1 MSVTAKRDVS
11 ALVLQAKEVRRE
23 IVKMIGASASGHPGG
38 SLSAADVM
46 TALYFSELNQEPA
59 TVEDDSRDRF
69 ILSKGHGVPAQYAA
83 MALRGYFDRESL
95 STLRRF
101 GSPLQGHP
109 ERGRMPGIE
118 ASTGSLGQGI
128 SIGIGMALAAR
139 LDRADWRTYVLI
151 GDGEANEGQI
161 WEAAM
166 SAAHFGL
173 GNLCVIM
180 DCNGIQLDG
189 FVKDI
194 LDMGDVSEKWRA
206 FGWNTITIDGHDM
219 AQVLDAF
226 DQARR
231 VTDKPT
237 CIVANTIKGKGV
249 SFMEN
254 NPGFHGVAPTAD
266 EVERALAELA

>member
-11 ALVLQAKEVRRE
+11 ALELQAKEVRRE

-95 STLRRF
+95 STLRQF

-139 LDRADWRTYVLI
+139 LDQADWRTYVLI

>member
-95 STLRRF
+95 STLRQF

-139 LDRADWRTYVLI
+139 LDQADWRTYVLI

>member
-11 ALVLQAKEVRRE
+11 ALELQAKEVRRE